1 MNDKMKI
8 IFVSTVSSVNFN
20 VRLNKNG
27 GKVNINNS
35 L

>member
-20 VRLNKNG
+20 VGLNKNG